1 MPRKKLTEEEE
12 IARVKAMYE
21 YEHNCRDNGY
31 TVVAGVDEAGR
42 GPLAGPVYAAA
53 VILPN
58 DIIIK
63 GINDSKKL
71 SEKKREEL
79 FEEITEKAI
88 AYNIFSVDEK
98 RIDEINILNA
108 TYEAMNGAVNGL
120 STAPDFVLIDGNRIS
135 GMEIPHETV
144 VKGDSKSISIAAA
157 SILAKV
163 SRDRFICQMAE
174 KYPEY
179 VKKIDE
185 AGHEIGTHS
194 KTHPYMSKLSESEIR
209 EELSSSSG
217 AITAV
222 TGKKV
227 ELFRPPYG
235 DYDNLLIDTSNS
247 MGLYPI
253 QWDVD
258 SLDWKNLSATDIAM
272 RIINGVKPGS
282 IILCHNNGLHTAEA
296 LPLIFSTLQ
305 NRGYEFVPIGELI
318 YRENYAIDS
327 AGKQYLKEAE

>member
-1 MPRKKLTEEEE
+1 MKIICFKAKRVLGGFGLLALALAVMVLMREVGAYAVNAMTK
-12 IARVKAMYE
+12 ARSLPIYS
-21 YEHNCRDNGY
+21 
-31 TVVAGVDEAGR
+31 VAWE
-42 GPLAGPVYAAA
+42 
-53 VILPN
+53 
-58 DIIIK
+58 
-63 GINDSKKL
+63 
-71 SEKKREEL
+71 EKKIAIS
-79 FEEITEKAI
+79 FDCAWGTEHTDA
-88 AYNIFSVDEK
+88 
-98 RIDEINILNA
+98 ILNA
-108 TYEAMNGAVNGL
+108 LDQNDVRCTFFMVEFW
-120 STAPDFVLIDGNRIS
+120 T
-135 GMEIPHETV
+135 
-144 VKGDSKSISIAAA
+144 
-157 SILAKV
+157 
-163 SRDRFICQMAE
+163 E

-209 EELSSSSG
+209 AELSSSSE

-227 ELFRPPYG
+227 DLFRPPYG
-235 DYDNLLIDTSNS
+235 DYDNLVIDTAKS
-247 MGLYPI
+247 MGIYSI

-258 SLDWKNLSATDIAM
+258 SLDWKDLSATDIAM

-318 YRENYAIDS
+318 YRENYTIDS
-327 AGKQYLKEAE
+327 AGNQHLAEEN